1 VSSRSGKRVNV
12 EEMSP
17 VSRTAD
23 SGGQRNSRDPI
34 CSIGFL
40 NPSRLRGRSLSSA
53 ATQSRSSALC
63 AETDEP
69 PDQSSNTWSVRVSGR
84 RETAH
89 TATGRWFRCSP
100 ASPAHQQTR
109 PSIGPR
115 SAPGS
120 TSWPGPPPPSH
131 AVPGSGPAWP
141 ASGGRRGG
149 RPVHARRRRGAA
161 PDTVDGDRPRS
172 AAMVRMESPRAR
184 PSAISSRCANVRHR
198 PLRPQPRRG
207 RTPPAAA
214 SQRLPCLR

>member
-100 ASPAHQQTR
+100 ASPADQQTR

-115 SAPGS
+115 AAPGS

-149 RPVHARRRRGAA
+149 RPVHARRWPDTAPARRRRGAA
-161 PDTVDGDRPRS
+161 PATPSTVTGRGAQRWSGWNHRGPG
-172 AAMVRMESPRAR
+172 RAR
-184 PSAISSRCANVRHR
+184 S
-198 PLRPQPRRG
+198 L
-207 RTPPAAA
+207 PAAPT
-214 SQRLPCLR
+214 SDTGP